1 VSPLHSSKSLSS
13 QLAACLR
20 DEVLKRLHDLGLD
33 TVRLPLGAE
42 ENEPHIPILVSS
54 KIFEKKRII
63 ILFYE
68 HTQDLGVFAYR
79 VIGGRGGINAGSAV
93 DFVKHIQSL
102 SGPNGEGSPGI
113 ILANLGQLRW
123 WRHGKKAVTHTSWY
137 SLPQKSAVSG
147 AHRFDVVKNTVPY
160 NRNTAEHVAYIF
172 NRVVQDLLAPDAM
185 LEVIAVSVGAVEVV
199 DFLNNPKNWEVMEPR
214 LTALALVATFHRG
227 DDISNPWFAEW
238 LRKVRFDTY
247 LFSLQPYPL
256 LMLTV
261 LVFHI

>member
-1 VSPLHSSKSLSS
+1 VSPLYLSHSSSLQSP
-13 QLAACLR
+13 ACLR
-20 DEVLKRLHDLGLD
+20 GEILKRLHNLGLD

-42 ENEPHIPILVSS
+42 EDEPHIPIVVSS
-54 KIFEKKRII
+54 KIAEKKRVI

-79 VIGGRGGINAGSAV
+79 IIGGRGGINAGSAV
-93 DFVKHIQSL
+93 DFAKYIQSL
-102 SGPNGEGSPGI
+102 SGPDSGDSPGI

-123 WRHGKKAVTHTSWY
+123 WRRGKKAVSHTSWFA
-137 SLPQKSAVSG
+137 LPQKGAVSG
-147 AHRFDVVKNTVPY
+147 AYRFDVIKNTVPN

-172 NRVVQDLLAPDAM
+172 NRAVPDLLASDAT

-214 LTALALVATFHRG
+214 LTALALVATFHQI

-238 LRKVRFDTY
+238 LRKVC
-247 LFSLQPYPL
+247 LVLSQIPL
-256 LMLTV
+256 SPRVTKMSHSEVAPT
-261 LVFHI
+261 